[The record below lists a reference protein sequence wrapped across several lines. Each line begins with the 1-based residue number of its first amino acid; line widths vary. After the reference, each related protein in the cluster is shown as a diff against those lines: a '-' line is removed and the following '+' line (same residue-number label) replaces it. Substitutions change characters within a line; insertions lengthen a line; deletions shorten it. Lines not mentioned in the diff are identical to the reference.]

1 MSQEQ
6 FDALLPII
14 SADLVA
20 EIAARRA
27 LTEQAAIRL
36 LYHSGLYAA
45 LEQEDTKLWQ
55 YSTPTL
61 YALLEQELDGKSL
74 AYPHV

>member
-6 FDALLPII
+6 FGALLPII

-27 LTEQAAIRL
+27 LTEQAAISL

-55 YSTPTL
+55 YSTPML

-74 AYPHV
+74 AYPDV